1 MLIDLTPELAP
12 LLWGLVVLLLAS
24 VAALMASIDPE
35 VVEIHVGSRRLLAI
49 AGVVVVFMVLTFATL
64 EPEIA
69 RALRVP

>member
-12 LLWGLVVLLLAS
+12 MLWGLVVLLL
-24 VAALMASIDPE
+24 VTTGALMASIDPE
-35 VVEIHVGSRRLLAI
+35 IVEVYVGSRRLLAI
-49 AGVVVVFMVLTFATL
+49 AAVFVVLTVVGVATL